1 MKKMM
6 IAAMLVLGASAA
18 FAGVLG
24 ASAAFAGDSD
34 VLKAITKEKDYAKA
48 VELVKSSLGQLAN
61 SGEKAKAY
69 EHLTRLALQKFDK
82 ENAIQAANMQA
93 QITKQKVEPY
103 DTLGFYQ
110 AAYDATQ
117 NALECFKYDAE
128 PNEKG
133 KVKPRFTEALTPLV
147 ANARMQLVTAGNY
160 YAQLNDQ
167 DNVLKYWGS
176 FLDTDNLPFFQS
188 TKAQEKQFLGQVAYY
203 TAQYA
208 NQAKK
213 YDLAEK
219 YADIATQDTAVAK
232 QAQAFKLAMAQ
243 RNLKTKA
250 DSVAYVQK
258 LAAMYEK
265 EPDNEMIFGQL
276 SNFYSLMGMT
286 KEFDALVEAKIAKNP
301 NDFTAWALKGQAL
314 MNRNSTASNP
324 DWKGCV
330 EAFKK
335 AVSID
340 QTNPVVYTYLGFSM
354 NAMASAINGDRAQ
367 QLALYKESMGY
378 LDKAKELDPNR
389 EKANWAYPLYQC
401 YYSVYGA
408 NDPKTKELEAILKQ

>member
-1 MKKMM
+1 MM
-6 IAAMLVLGASAA
+6 IAAML
-18 FAGVLG
+18 VLG

-82 ENAIQAANMQA
+82 ENAIQVANMQA

-133 KVKPRFTEALTPLV
+133 KVKPRFTSALTPLI

-176 FLDTDNLPFFQS
+176 FLDSDNLPYFQS
-188 TKAQEKQFLGQVAYY
+188 TKEQEKQFLGQVAYY

-408 NDPKTKELEAILKQ
+408 NDPKTKELEGMLKQ

>member
-6 IAAMLVLGASAA
+6 IAAML
-18 FAGVLG
+18 VLG

-82 ENAIQAANMQA
+82 ENAIQAANLQA

>member
-18 FAGVLG
+18 FAG
-24 ASAAFAGDSD
+24 DSD
-34 VLKAITKEKDYAKA
+34 ALKAITKEKDYARA
-48 VELVKSSLGQLAN
+48 VELVKSSLGQLAS

-133 KVKPRFTEALTPLV
+133 KVKPRFTEALTPLI

-176 FLDTDNLPFFQS
+176 FLDSDNLPYFQS
-188 TKAQEKQFLGQVAYY
+188 TKEQEKQFLGQVAYY

-286 KEFDALVEAKIAKNP
+286 KEFDALVDAKIAKNP

-314 MNRNSTASNP
+314 MNRNSTATNP

-408 NDPKTKELEAILKQ
+408 NDPKTKELEGMLKQ

>member
-18 FAGVLG
+18 FAG
-24 ASAAFAGDSD
+24 DSD
-34 VLKAITKEKDYAKA
+34 ALKAITKEKDYAKA

-82 ENAIQAANMQA
+82 ENAIQSANLQA
-93 QITKQKVEPY
+93 QITKQKQQPY

-408 NDPKTKELEAILKQ
+408 NDPKTKELEGMLKQ

>member
-1 MKKMM
+1 MSMKKMM

-18 FAGVLG
+18 FAG
-24 ASAAFAGDSD
+24 DSD
-34 VLKAITKEKDYAKA
+34 ALKAITKEKDYAKA

-93 QITKQKVEPY
+93 QITKQKMEPY

-133 KVKPRFTEALTPLV
+133 KVKPRFTESLTPLI

-176 FLDTDNLPFFQS
+176 FLDSDNLPYFQS
-188 TKAQEKQFLGQVAYY
+188 TKEQEKQFLGQVAYY

-286 KEFDALVEAKIAKNP
+286 KEFDALVDAKIAKNP

-314 MNRNSTASNP
+314 MNRNSTATNP

-408 NDPKTKELEAILKQ
+408 NDPKTKELEGMLKQ

>member
-1 MKKMM
+1 MM
-6 IAAMLVLGASAA
+6 IAAML
-18 FAGVLG
+18 VLG

-82 ENAIQAANMQA
+82 ENAIQVANMQA

-133 KVKPRFTEALTPLV
+133 KVKPRYTEALTPLI

-176 FLDTDNLPFFQS
+176 FLDSDNLPYFQS
-188 TKAQEKQFLGQVAYY
+188 TKEQEKQFLGQVAYY

-408 NDPKTKELEAILKQ
+408 NDPKTKELEGMLKQ

>member
-1 MKKMM
+1 MM
-6 IAAMLVLGASAA
+6 IAAML
-18 FAGVLG
+18 VLG

-82 ENAIQAANMQA
+82 ENAIQVANMQA

-133 KVKPRFTEALTPLV
+133 KVKPRFTRALTPLI

-176 FLDTDNLPFFQS
+176 FLDSDNLPYFQS
-188 TKAQEKQFLGQVAYY
+188 TKEQEKQFLGQVAYY

-408 NDPKTKELEAILKQ
+408 NDPKTKELEGMLKQ

>member
-18 FAGVLG
+18 FAG
-24 ASAAFAGDSD
+24 DSD
-34 VLKAITKEKDYAKA
+34 ALKAITKEKDYAKA

-408 NDPKTKELEAILKQ
+408 NDPKTKELEGMLKQ

>member
-18 FAGVLG
+18 FAG
-24 ASAAFAGDSD
+24 DSD
-34 VLKAITKEKDYAKA
+34 ALKTITKEKDYAKA

-82 ENAIQAANMQA
+82 ENAIQAANLQA

-133 KVKPRFTEALTPLV
+133 KVKPRYTEALTPLV

-408 NDPKTKELEAILKQ
+408 NDPKTKELEGMLKQ

>member
-18 FAGVLG
+18 FAG
-24 ASAAFAGDSD
+24 DSD
-34 VLKAITKEKDYAKA
+34 ALKAITKEKDYAKA
-48 VELVKSSLGQLAN
+48 VELVKSSLGQLAS

-133 KVKPRFTEALTPLV
+133 KVKPRFTEALTPLI

-176 FLDTDNLPFFQS
+176 FLDSDNLPYFQS
-188 TKAQEKQFLGQVAYY
+188 TKEQEKQFLGQVAYY

-286 KEFDALVEAKIAKNP
+286 KEFDALVDAKIAKNP

-314 MNRNSTASNP
+314 MNRNSTATNP

-354 NAMASAINGDRAQ
+354 NAMASVINGDRAQ

-408 NDPKTKELEAILKQ
+408 NDPKTKELEGMLKQ

>member
-18 FAGVLG
+18 FAG
-24 ASAAFAGDSD
+24 DSD
-34 VLKAITKEKDYAKA
+34 ALKAITKEKDYAKA

-133 KVKPRFTEALTPLV
+133 KVKPRFTGALTPLV

-176 FLDTDNLPFFQS
+176 FLDSDNLPFFQS
-188 TKAQEKQFLGQVAYY
+188 TKEQEKQFLGQVAYY

-219 YADIATQDTAVAK
+219 YADIATQDTSVAK

-258 LAAMYEK
+258 LAALYEK

-286 KEFDALVEAKIAKNP
+286 KEFDALVEGKIAKNP

-314 MNRNSTASNP
+314 MNRNSTATNP

-340 QTNPVVYTYLGFSM
+340 QTNPVVYTYLGFPM
-354 NAMASAINGDRAQ
+354 NAMASGINGDRAQ

-408 NDPKTKELEAILKQ
+408 NDPKTKELEGMLKQ

>member
-18 FAGVLG
+18 FAG
-24 ASAAFAGDSD
+24 DSD
-34 VLKAITKEKDYAKA
+34 ALKAITKEKDYAKA

-82 ENAIQAANMQA
+82 ENAIQSANLQA
-93 QITKQKVEPY
+93 QITKQKQQPY

-167 DNVLKYWGS
+167 DNVL
-176 FLDTDNLPFFQS
+176 
-188 TKAQEKQFLGQVAYY
+188 KAQEKQFLGQVAYY

-408 NDPKTKELEAILKQ
+408 NDPKTKELEGMLKQ

>member
-6 IAAMLVLGASAA
+6 IAAML
-18 FAGVLG
+18 VLG

-408 NDPKTKELEAILKQ
+408 NDPKTKELEAMLKK

>member
-1 MKKMM
+1 MM

-18 FAGVLG
+18 FAG
-24 ASAAFAGDSD
+24 DSD
-34 VLKAITKEKDYAKA
+34 ALKAITKEKDYAKA

-82 ENAIQAANMQA
+82 ENAIQTANMQA

-133 KVKPRFTEALTPLV
+133 KVKPRFTESLTPLI

-176 FLDTDNLPFFQS
+176 FLDSDNLPFFQS
-188 TKAQEKQFLGQVAYY
+188 TKEQEKQFLGQVAYY

-219 YADIATQDTAVAK
+219 YADIATQDTSVAK

-286 KEFDALVEAKIAKNP
+286 KEFDALVEAKLAKNP

-314 MNRNSTASNP
+314 MNRNSTATNP

-408 NDPKTKELEAILKQ
+408 NDPKTKELEGMLKQ

>member
-6 IAAMLVLGASAA
+6 IAAML
-18 FAGVLG
+18 VLG

-82 ENAIQAANMQA
+82 ENAIQTANLQA

-133 KVKPRFTEALTPLV
+133 KVKPRFTDALTPLV

-367 QLALYKESMGY
+367 QIALYKESMGY

-408 NDPKTKELEAILKQ
+408 NDPKTKELEAMLKK

>member
-1 MKKMM
+1 MSMKKMM

-18 FAGVLG
+18 FAG
-24 ASAAFAGDSD
+24 DSD
-34 VLKAITKEKDYAKA
+34 ALKAITKEKDYAKA

-133 KVKPRFTEALTPLV
+133 KVKPRFTESLTPLI

-176 FLDTDNLPFFQS
+176 FLDSDNLPYFQS
-188 TKAQEKQFLGQVAYY
+188 TKEQEKQFLGQVAYY

-286 KEFDALVEAKIAKNP
+286 KEFDALVEAKLAKNP

-314 MNRNSTASNP
+314 MNRNSTATNP
-324 DWKGCV
+324 DWRGCV

-354 NAMASAINGDRAQ
+354 NAMASAINVDRAQ

-408 NDPKTKELEAILKQ
+408 NDPKTKELEGMLKQ

>member
-18 FAGVLG
+18 FAG
-24 ASAAFAGDSD
+24 DSD
-34 VLKAITKEKDYAKA
+34 ALKAITKEKDYAKA

-82 ENAIQAANMQA
+82 ENAIQSANLQA

>member
-1 MKKMM
+1 MKKMI

-18 FAGVLG
+18 FAG
-24 ASAAFAGDSD
+24 DSD
-34 VLKAITKEKDYAKA
+34 ALKAITKEKDYAKA
-48 VELVKSSLGQLAN
+48 VELVKSSLGQLAS

-133 KVKPRFTEALTPLV
+133 KVKPRFTEALTPLI

-176 FLDTDNLPFFQS
+176 FLDSDNLPYFQS
-188 TKAQEKQFLGQVAYY
+188 TKEQEKQFLGQVAYY

-286 KEFDALVEAKIAKNP
+286 KEFDALVDAKIAKNP

-314 MNRNSTASNP
+314 MNRNSTATDP

-354 NAMASAINGDRAQ
+354 NAMASVINGDRAQ

-408 NDPKTKELEAILKQ
+408 NDPKTKELEGMLKQ

>member
-1 MKKMM
+1 MI

-18 FAGVLG
+18 FAG
-24 ASAAFAGDSD
+24 DSD
-34 VLKAITKEKDYAKA
+34 ALKAITKEKDYAKA

-133 KVKPRFTEALTPLV
+133 KVKPRFTEALTPLI

-176 FLDTDNLPFFQS
+176 FLDSDNLPYFQS
-188 TKAQEKQFLGQVAYY
+188 TKEQEKQFLGQVAYY

-286 KEFDALVEAKIAKNP
+286 KEFDALVDAKIAKNP

-314 MNRNSTASNP
+314 MNRNSTATNP

-354 NAMASAINGDRAQ
+354 NAMASVINGDRAQ

-408 NDPKTKELEAILKQ
+408 NDPKTKELEGMLKQ

>member
-1 MKKMM
+1 MM

-18 FAGVLG
+18 FAG
-24 ASAAFAGDSD
+24 DSD
-34 VLKAITKEKDYAKA
+34 ALKAITKEKDYAKA
-48 VELVKSSLGQLAN
+48 VELVKSSLGQLAS

-133 KVKPRFTEALTPLV
+133 KVKPRFTEALTPLI

-176 FLDTDNLPFFQS
+176 FLDSDNLPYFQS
-188 TKAQEKQFLGQVAYY
+188 TKEQEKQFLGQVAYY

-286 KEFDALVEAKIAKNP
+286 KEFDALVDAKIAKNP

-314 MNRNSTASNP
+314 MNRNSTATNP

-354 NAMASAINGDRAQ
+354 NAMASVINGDRAQ

-408 NDPKTKELEAILKQ
+408 NDPKTKELEGMLKQ

>member
-1 MKKMM
+1 MI

-18 FAGVLG
+18 FAG
-24 ASAAFAGDSD
+24 DSD
-34 VLKAITKEKDYAKA
+34 ALKAITKEKDYAKA

-133 KVKPRFTEALTPLV
+133 KVKPRFTEALTPLI

-176 FLDTDNLPFFQS
+176 FLDSDNLPYFQS
-188 TKAQEKQFLGQVAYY
+188 TKEQEKQFLGQVAYY

-276 SNFYSLMGMT
+276 SNFYGLMGMT
-286 KEFDALVEAKIAKNP
+286 KEFDALVDAKIAKNP

-314 MNRNSTASNP
+314 MNRNSTATNP

-354 NAMASAINGDRAQ
+354 NAMASVINGDRAQ

-408 NDPKTKELEAILKQ
+408 NDPKTKELEGMLKQ

>member
-1 MKKMM
+1 MKKMI

-18 FAGVLG
+18 FAG
-24 ASAAFAGDSD
+24 DSD
-34 VLKAITKEKDYAKA
+34 ALKAITKEKDYAKA

-82 ENAIQAANMQA
+82 ENSIQAANMQA

-133 KVKPRFTEALTPLV
+133 KVKPRFTEALTPLI

-176 FLDTDNLPFFQS
+176 FLDSDNLPYFQS
-188 TKAQEKQFLGQVAYY
+188 TKEQEKQFLGQVAYY

-286 KEFDALVEAKIAKNP
+286 KEFDALVDAKIAKNP

-314 MNRNSTASNP
+314 MNRNSTATNP

-354 NAMASAINGDRAQ
+354 NAMASVINGDRAQ

-389 EKANWAYPLYQC
+389 EKVNWAYPLYQC

-408 NDPKTKELEAILKQ
+408 NDPKTKELEGMLKQ

>member
-1 MKKMM
+1 MM

-18 FAGVLG
+18 FAG
-24 ASAAFAGDSD
+24 DSD
-34 VLKAITKEKDYAKA
+34 ALKAITKEKDYAKA
-48 VELVKSSLGQLAN
+48 VELVKSSLGQLAS

-133 KVKPRFTEALTPLV
+133 KVKPRFTEALTPLI

-176 FLDTDNLPFFQS
+176 FLDSDNLPYFQS
-188 TKAQEKQFLGQVAYY
+188 TKEQEKQFLGQVAYY

-286 KEFDALVEAKIAKNP
+286 KEFDALVDAKIAKNP

-314 MNRNSTASNP
+314 MNRNSTATNP

-367 QLALYKESMGY
+367 QLALYKESLGY

-408 NDPKTKELEAILKQ
+408 NDPKTKELEGMLKQ

>member
-18 FAGVLG
+18 FAG
-24 ASAAFAGDSD
+24 DSD
-34 VLKAITKEKDYAKA
+34 ALKAITKEKDYAKA

-82 ENAIQAANMQA
+82 ENAIQVANMQA

-133 KVKPRFTEALTPLV
+133 KVKPRFTSALTPLI

-176 FLDTDNLPFFQS
+176 FLDSDNLPYFQS
-188 TKAQEKQFLGQVAYY
+188 TKEQEKQFLGQVAYY

-330 EAFKK
+330 EAFKR

-408 NDPKTKELEAILKQ
+408 NDPKTKELEGMLKQ

>member
-1 MKKMM
+1 MKKMI

-18 FAGVLG
+18 FAG
-24 ASAAFAGDSD
+24 DSD
-34 VLKAITKEKDYAKA
+34 ALKAITKEKDYAKA

-133 KVKPRFTEALTPLV
+133 KVKPRFTEALTPLI

-176 FLDTDNLPFFQS
+176 FLDSDNLPYFQS
-188 TKAQEKQFLGQVAYY
+188 TKEQEKQFLGQVAYY

-286 KEFDALVEAKIAKNP
+286 KEFDALVDAKIAKNP

-314 MNRNSTASNP
+314 MNRNSTATNP

-354 NAMASAINGDRAQ
+354 NAMASVINGDRAQ

-408 NDPKTKELEAILKQ
+408 NDPKTKELEGMLRQ

>member
-1 MKKMM
+1 MM

-18 FAGVLG
+18 FAG
-24 ASAAFAGDSD
+24 DSD
-34 VLKAITKEKDYAKA
+34 ALKAITKEKDYAKA

-133 KVKPRFTEALTPLV
+133 KVKPRFTEALTPLI

-176 FLDTDNLPFFQS
+176 FLDSDNLPYFQS
-188 TKAQEKQFLGQVAYY
+188 TKEQEKQFLGQVAYY

-286 KEFDALVEAKIAKNP
+286 KEFDALVDAKIAKNP

-314 MNRNSTASNP
+314 MNRNSTATNP

-354 NAMASAINGDRAQ
+354 NAMASVINGDRAQ

-408 NDPKTKELEAILKQ
+408 NDPKTKELEGMLKQ

>member
-6 IAAMLVLGASAA
+6 IAAML
-18 FAGVLG
+18 VLG

-408 NDPKTKELEAILKQ
+408 NDPKTKELEGMLKQ

>member
-18 FAGVLG
+18 FAG
-24 ASAAFAGDSD
+24 DSD
-34 VLKAITKEKDYAKA
+34 ALKAITKEKDYAKA

-133 KVKPRFTEALTPLV
+133 KVKPRYTEALTPLI

-160 YAQLNDQ
+160 SAQLNDQ
-167 DNVLKYWGS
+167 DDVLKYWGS
-176 FLDTDNLPFFQS
+176 FLDSDNLPYFKS
-188 TKAQEKQFLGQVAYY
+188 TKEQEKQFLGQVAYY

-219 YADIATQDTAVAK
+219 YADIATQDTSVAK

-314 MNRNSTASNP
+314 MNRNSTATNP

-367 QLALYKESMGY
+367 QIALYKESMGY

-408 NDPKTKELEAILKQ
+408 NDPKTKELEAMLKK

>member
-1 MKKMM
+1 MM

-18 FAGVLG
+18 FAG
-24 ASAAFAGDSD
+24 DSD
-34 VLKAITKEKDYAKA
+34 ALKAITKEKDYAKA

-133 KVKPRFTEALTPLV
+133 KVKPRFTEALTPLI

-176 FLDTDNLPFFQS
+176 FLDSDNLPYFQS
-188 TKAQEKQFLGQVAYY
+188 TKEQEKQFLGQVAYY

-286 KEFDALVEAKIAKNP
+286 KEFDALVDAKIAKNP

-314 MNRNSTASNP
+314 MNRNSTATNP

-367 QLALYKESMGY
+367 QLALYKESLGY

-408 NDPKTKELEAILKQ
+408 NDPKTKELEGMLKQ

>member
-6 IAAMLVLGASAA
+6 IAAML
-18 FAGVLG
+18 VLG

-82 ENAIQAANMQA
+82 ENAIQSANLQA

-408 NDPKTKELEAILKQ
+408 NDPKTKELEGILKQ

>member
-1 MKKMM
+1 MM
-6 IAAMLVLGASAA
+6 IAAML
-18 FAGVLG
+18 VLG

-82 ENAIQAANMQA
+82 ENAIQSANLQA
-93 QITKQKVEPY
+93 QITKQKQQPY

-176 FLDTDNLPFFQS
+176 FLDSDNLPFFQS

-232 QAQAFKLAMAQ
+232 QAQAFKLAIAQ

>member
-18 FAGVLG
+18 FAG
-24 ASAAFAGDSD
+24 DSD
-34 VLKAITKEKDYAKA
+34 ALKAITKEKDYAKA

-82 ENAIQAANMQA
+82 ENAIQTANLQA

-408 NDPKTKELEAILKQ
+408 NDPKTKELEGMLKQ

>member
-18 FAGVLG
+18 FAG
-24 ASAAFAGDSD
+24 DSD
-34 VLKAITKEKDYAKA
+34 ALKAITKEKDYAKA
-48 VELVKSSLGQLAN
+48 VELVKSSLGQLAS

-82 ENAIQAANMQA
+82 ENAIQAANLQA

-408 NDPKTKELEAILKQ
+408 NDPKTKELEGMLKQ

>member
-6 IAAMLVLGASAA
+6 IAAML
-18 FAGVLG
+18 VLG

-176 FLDTDNLPFFQS
+176 FLDSDNLPFFQS
-188 TKAQEKQFLGQVAYY
+188 TKEQEKQFLGQVAYY

-219 YADIATQDTAVAK
+219 YADIATQDTSVAK

-314 MNRNSTASNP
+314 MNRNSTATNP

-367 QLALYKESMGY
+367 QIALYKESMGY

-408 NDPKTKELEAILKQ
+408 NDPKTKELEAMLKK

>member
-1 MKKMM
+1 MM

-18 FAGVLG
+18 FAG
-24 ASAAFAGDSD
+24 DSD
-34 VLKAITKEKDYAKA
+34 ALKAITKEKDYAKA

-133 KVKPRFTEALTPLV
+133 KVKPRYTEALTPLI

-176 FLDTDNLPFFQS
+176 FLDSDNLPYFKS
-188 TKAQEKQFLGQVAYY
+188 TKEQEKQFLGQVAYY

-219 YADIATQDTAVAK
+219 YADIATQDTSVAK

-314 MNRNSTASNP
+314 MNRNSTATNP

-367 QLALYKESMGY
+367 QIALYKESMGY

-408 NDPKTKELEAILKQ
+408 NDPKTKELEAMLKK

>member
-1 MKKMM
+1 MKKMI

-18 FAGVLG
+18 FAG
-24 ASAAFAGDSD
+24 DSD
-34 VLKAITKEKDYAKA
+34 ALKAITKEKDYAKA
-48 VELVKSSLGQLAN
+48 VELVKSSLGQLAS

-133 KVKPRFTEALTPLV
+133 KVKPRFTEALTPLI

-176 FLDTDNLPFFQS
+176 FLDSDNLPYFQS
-188 TKAQEKQFLGQVAYY
+188 TKEQEKQFLGQVAYY

-286 KEFDALVEAKIAKNP
+286 KEFDALVDAKIAKNP

-314 MNRNSTASNP
+314 MNRNSTATNP

-354 NAMASAINGDRAQ
+354 NAMASVINGDRAQ

-408 NDPKTKELEAILKQ
+408 NDPKTKELEGMLKQ

>member
-18 FAGVLG
+18 FAG
-24 ASAAFAGDSD
+24 DSD
-34 VLKAITKEKDYAKA
+34 ALKAITKEKDYAKA

-133 KVKPRFTEALTPLV
+133 KVKPRFTEALTPLI

-176 FLDTDNLPFFQS
+176 FLDSDNLPYFQS
-188 TKAQEKQFLGQVAYY
+188 TKEQEKQFLGQVAYY

-286 KEFDALVEAKIAKNP
+286 KEFDALVDAKIAKNP
-301 NDFTAWALKGQAL
+301 NDFTAWALRGQAL
-314 MNRNSTASNP
+314 MNRNSTATNP

-408 NDPKTKELEAILKQ
+408 NDPKTKELEGMLKQ

>member
-1 MKKMM
+1 MM

-18 FAGVLG
+18 FAG
-24 ASAAFAGDSD
+24 DSD
-34 VLKAITKEKDYAKA
+34 ALKAITKEKDYARA
-48 VELVKSSLGQLAN
+48 VELVKSSLGQLAS

-133 KVKPRFTEALTPLV
+133 KVKPRFTEALTPLI

-176 FLDTDNLPFFQS
+176 FLDSDNLPYFQS
-188 TKAQEKQFLGQVAYY
+188 TKEQEKQFLGQVAYY

-286 KEFDALVEAKIAKNP
+286 KEFDALVDAKIAKNP

-314 MNRNSTASNP
+314 MNRNSTATNP

-408 NDPKTKELEAILKQ
+408 NDPKTKELEGMLKQ